1 MLDLTNPDIHFKCM
15 AQALAMAQQA
25 AKQGEV
31 PVGAV
36 IANLQGK
43 IIAQSGNQ
51 KESTANPC
59 GHAEIL
65 AITQA
70 AHQLQTWRLNG
81 HLIYVSLE
89 PCLMCMAAISQARLD
104 GLIFAAYDAK
114 FGGVALYH
122 QAAWQK
128 KINHRLAII
137 GGFQQLQSA
146 ALLREFFQQKRH

>member
-1 MLDLTNPDIHFKCM
+1 MFTKIDPQIHIACM

-25 AKQGEV
+25 AQQGEV

-36 IANLQGK
+36 ITDLQGK

-70 AHQLQTWRLNG
+70 AHQLKTWRLNG

-128 KINHRLAII
+128 KINHRLAMI
-137 GGFQQLQSA
+137 GGFQQTQSA
-146 ALLREFFQQKRH
+146 ALLREFFQRKRH